1 MKTRFSD
8 KYKTIY
14 SFNDHF
20 LVVCPQC
27 SNCADVIASQP
38 SSHSYRPTAK
48 LTCLCCGYSSE
59 AALDSYSPG
68 KPKDWY
74 FHHPL
79 WLQAQCAGHTFWAY
93 NLEQLEYIGE
103 YIQVDL
109 REKLKDGSGW
119 HSNSLLNRLPRWIKE
134 SGNREAVMK
143 AIDKLRK
150 TVAGER
156 SVIRQ
161 GDILL

>member
-68 KPKDWY
+68 KPEGLVFPPSLVASGSMRWA
-74 FHHPL
+74 HIL
-79 WLQAQCAGHTFWAY
+79 GLQ
-93 NLEQLEYIGE
+93 
-103 YIQVDL
+103 
-109 REKLKDGSGW
+109 
-119 HSNSLLNRLPRWIKE
+119 P
-134 SGNREAVMK
+134 
-143 AIDKLRK
+143 
-150 TVAGER
+150 
-156 SVIRQ
+156 
-161 GDILL
+161 